1 MTHNK
6 LFGALILGIL
16 FVIST
21 HIAPTEGCSCSPK
34 HPQSF
39 YCEADFVIIAR
50 ILRKS
55 VISKPYQN
63 TYKIDIKKA
72 YKMSEKAKSYL
83 KEGRIMTAKSESM
96 CGLTLEI
103 GKIYVIAGKN
113 GPTVNL
119 CNYVKA
125 YKDMTT
131 VERRGFA
138 GLYRKGCN
146 ACSVRLCFY
155 QEPYACEDYPDSC
168 VWNPFKRCETK
179 YSFCAP
185 SGRGGCHWRY
195 TPAYKECIREP

>member
-1 MTHNK
+1 
-6 LFGALILGIL
+6 
-16 FVIST
+16 
-21 HIAPTEGCSCSPK
+21 
-34 HPQSF
+34 
-39 YCEADFVIIAR
+39 
-50 ILRKS
+50 
-55 VISKPYQN
+55 
-63 TYKIDIKKA
+63 
-72 YKMSEKAKSYL
+72 MSEKAKSYL

-146 ACSVRLCFY
+146 ACSVSIRKSLKILIYIFTALY
-155 QEPYACEDYPDSC
+155 LLD
-168 VWNPFKRCETK
+168 
-179 YSFCAP
+179 CAFI
-185 SGRGGCHWRY
+185 SANY
-195 TPAYKECIREP
+195 F